1 MHLGW
6 QVVTAMVRGA
16 RPKHDKKETPAP
28 GVQTE
33 MLGGSCAARPTGA
46 KAASDVL
53 TEINSRKEKEHQSS
67 VYRMAPAKQRRA
79 VGPHA
84 CPLEGVRCV
93 ALGPTTPPEPAGPAL
108 ASQGPLSSSEHV
120 APSLRLVCSSPAR
133 WRQHCIYLVKCW
145 EG

>member
-33 MLGGSCAARPTGA
+33 ILGGSCAARPTGA

-53 TEINSRKEKEHQSS
+53 TEINSRKEKEHGGQSIGDSASTS
-67 VYRMAPAKQRRA
+67 VFPMYTQD
-79 VGPHA
+79 
-84 CPLEGVRCV
+84 
-93 ALGPTTPPEPAGPAL
+93 
-108 ASQGPLSSSEHV
+108 
-120 APSLRLVCSSPAR
+120 
-133 WRQHCIYLVKCW
+133 
-145 EG
+145 

>member
-93 ALGPTTPPEPAGPAL
+93 ALGPTTPWSQPDLHSHLRGRSVPASTLPHLSGSFVPHL
-108 ASQGPLSSSEHV
+108 QGGGSTVSTS
-120 APSLRLVCSSPAR
+120 
-133 WRQHCIYLVKCW
+133 
-145 EG
+145 